1 MATFKKKKKDRLL
14 TNEEDEDGVSNPIM
28 AGEADSVQEIMPGG
42 GESSAAETVS
52 EDQEAQSLLQTLK
65 KTRKKKKR
73 ELDDELIS
81 PKDDLA
87 RELQSLKKKSKEKV
101 EETFRRESEEEGEG
115 EEEEEVTVPEVA
127 DDGTLPM
134 PEEEVA
140 ETAKPVE
147 GEEEVSRIKKLRKK
161 KEEVEETPI
170 EPADEVDAA
179 TPREATPPP
188 SPPEPETLPEPT
200 PRTTSLRAR
209 MRSRLEKAKEE
220 AAQEIRE
227 VEKENREERQE
238 RLLKGR
244 RDKRGVTR
252 FDTEMDEA
260 ELERLVESKQMKLRM
275 KKEQPKKEKPVY
287 MPTTEE
293 AYDFFTRNFE
303 PELVEEPVVEKA
315 DTEAEEKKKKEEK
328 KEGEEEEKKEG
339 EEETKEKQEGEEE
352 EKKDGEEETASKKE
366 KKEKPEDEQPLLEP
380 EEDIM
385 FGHVVMCRA
394 EYPDPA
400 EIEKK
405 EMEILYVPSV
415 KLIPNAEKVF
425 DQQQPRF
432 LEEEGFYVGIR
443 PQTSGMNQNKMEHR
457 LLKEAEKGRLS
468 SKKWFG
474 EDGRILALPDPLR
487 GTPSRP
493 PVPEEPEPHLETV
506 FRHATMREYNTRYI
520 DGAIEGGGHYQLD
533 VDINSIIFSHHHLFS
548 REHVLATRLMQLF
561 EQYIIRKK
569 KNMAEYLTEKLKA
582 LKNSSLHLRDHIES
596 HRSEHSDADRTNYQ
610 KRLTDYKL
618 EIRKTREL
626 RDQEEQADRTLLKN
640 IIHTWKEMKAQREL
654 QKYNNT
660 PLKLQIRKEEVEK
673 KQDLLLWKQ
682 EIEDEIEEIKEEYED
697 EYYRKMHI
705 YSEELEKYNKQQEAK
720 NAARIR
726 QQNKGRRG
734 SKQRRQST
742 GSGAASD
749 TDQPV
754 SEEQA
759 QLDREILDEEDL
771 PKPEMPEP
779 FEEGELRE
787 KITAKAREIRRRPG
801 EPKLHLELTTTGTV
815 TATQQC
821 PRGEQSRR
829 EDVSKCKVFV
839 KVLFNNKEVSR
850 TTSKLLSQD
859 FKVNFGQILNLKIV
873 QWPES
878 IKFQIFE
885 NSGFSTDLLAELFA
899 GIPEVSVT
907 SQAVQIEDMEFSS
920 DVKIQH
926 NHEGVGS
933 GRPFSFGSKG
943 TDTLILMTTGT
954 LTASVAWGVNDNGVP
969 LVPPIGPGGPYNI
982 FDSMKKMDPVA
993 AIGAAGVMDLQK
1005 LAKWFLASR
1014 LDPNDPNNAD
1024 LVYMLRP
1031 REGDFGQL
1039 LPSDFFRLEQLQEEF
1054 DLVPD
1059 EEIQNNRRFQ
1069 LLELRDLEVLD
1080 FRNFK
1085 MVPPFDRELA
1095 RDVFVEYDRKK
1106 REEQKLKQVEDIESH
1121 RAAIA
1126 RFRQRVREQVMQR
1139 FRVLA
1144 HQKKLDDV
1152 VNEPAVPNVAMIGT
1166 SLMRVL
1172 ERKRPMRP
1180 QRKERKKIT
1189 AQAIKGDEKEV
1200 KILVNI
1206 LRAGDIP
1213 IRMAL
1218 SSRTAG
1224 GGGGRPDTERK
1235 GKESLVRPFV
1245 EVMFQHNTVK
1255 TSVADGPNPSFN
1267 EELELSFKAPNDD
1280 YSPSSLQQVTDII
1293 FLNLYDEMVVNILED
1308 DRERGTSIHQR
1319 IEKHWLGS
1327 LKIPFSTLYLNGK
1340 IDGKFTIDTPPILL
1354 GYGHEQTRG
1363 ELDLI
1368 INHDVRTT
1376 LSIFMTIEPPLT
1388 QPEHVKEKFTST
1400 EHEKLLAHA
1409 ENWQRNFETKFPQ
1422 REILT
1427 TVIDVNGKSV
1437 FVTRYFKP
1445 LHPPEEFISKGE
1457 QSAELVA
1464 RYVSLI
1470 PFVSDS
1476 VIFAGLCDIW
1486 STCAQFL
1493 MMLSG
1498 DEEEHAVLL
1507 ANYFLALNKK
1517 TWLII
1522 GSAIPEG
1529 PTAYVLTEEQDD
1541 FWIWN
1546 AGTGKHFS
1554 VRDSNCPL
1562 QVVGCLINSE
1572 NIWANIQQYEKPA
1585 QMSFVLNDSKCW
1597 STLFGRTFPS
1607 PGLGSVQPEALYYFS
1622 TDKVYVRDLQEK
1634 IEQMLKNKIMDWRS
1648 RHITRWNRHCT
1659 QIIRKLLPI
1668 LEENLGKP
1676 VGPQHLTELEQ
1687 QFGSYKVSG
1696 FPINLPF
1703 TELNSIIESVYATGV
1718 HAQESR
1724 EIEFALAVYVHPYPN
1739 SILSVWIYVA
1749 SLIRQR

>member
-1 MATFKKKKKDRLL
+1 
-14 TNEEDEDGVSNPIM
+14 
-28 AGEADSVQEIMPGG
+28 
-42 GESSAAETVS
+42 
-52 EDQEAQSLLQTLK
+52 
-65 KTRKKKKR
+65 
-73 ELDDELIS
+73 
-81 PKDDLA
+81 
-87 RELQSLKKKSKEKV
+87 
-101 EETFRRESEEEGEG
+101 
-115 EEEEEVTVPEVA
+115 
-127 DDGTLPM
+127 
-134 PEEEVA
+134 
-140 ETAKPVE
+140 
-147 GEEEVSRIKKLRKK
+147 
-161 KEEVEETPI
+161 
-170 EPADEVDAA
+170 
-179 TPREATPPP
+179 
-188 SPPEPETLPEPT
+188 
-200 PRTTSLRAR
+200 
-209 MRSRLEKAKEE
+209 
-220 AAQEIRE
+220 
-227 VEKENREERQE
+227 
-238 RLLKGR
+238 
-244 RDKRGVTR
+244 
-252 FDTEMDEA
+252 
-260 ELERLVESKQMKLRM
+260 
-275 KKEQPKKEKPVY
+275 

-293 AYDFFTRNFE
+293 AYDFFTCNFE
-303 PELVEEPVVEKA
+303 PEPVEEPVVEKA
-315 DTEAEEKKKKEEK
+315 ETEEEEKKKKEEK
-328 KEGEEEEKKEG
+328 KEGEEEEKKDGE
-339 EEETKEKQEGEEE
+339 EEETKEKKEGEEE
-352 EKKDGEEETASKKE
+352 EAKETASEKE

-380 EEDIM
+380 EDDIM

-415 KLIPNAEKVF
+415 KSIPYAEKVF

-506 FRHATMREYNTRYI
+506 FRHATMREYDTRYI

-533 VDINSIIFSHHHLFS
+533 VDINSIVFSHHHLFS

-582 LKNSSLHLRDHIES
+582 LKNSSLHLRDHMES
-596 HRSEHSDADRTNYQ
+596 HRSEHSDSDRTNYQ
-610 KRLTDYKL
+610 RRLTDYKL

-673 KQDLLLWKQ
+673 KQDLFLWKQ

-697 EYYRKMHI
+697 EYYRKMQI

-720 NAARIR
+720 NAAKIR
-726 QQNKGRRG
+726 QQKKGRRG
-734 SKQRRQST
+734 SKLRRQST
-742 GSGAASD
+742 ESGATSG
-749 TDQPV
+749 TDEPV

-759 QLDREILDEEDL
+759 QLDQDILAEEDL
-771 PKPEMPEP
+771 PKPEMPVP

-787 KITAKAREIRRRPG
+787 KITAKAKEIRRRPG
-801 EPKLHLELTTTGTV
+801 EPKLHLELTTTITV

-821 PRGEQSRR
+821 PR
-829 EDVSKCKVFV
+829 
-839 KVLFNNKEVSR
+839 
-850 TTSKLLSQD
+850 LLSQD

-885 NSGFSTDLLAELFA
+885 NTGFSTDLLAELYA

-907 SQAVQIEDMEFSS
+907 SQAVQVEDMEFSS

-926 NHEGVGS
+926 SHEGVGS

-954 LTASVAWGVNDNGVP
+954 LTASVAWGVDENGVP
-969 LVPPIGPGGPYNI
+969 LVPPTGPG
-982 FDSMKKMDPVA
+982 
-993 AIGAAGVMDLQK
+993 
-1005 LAKWFLASR
+1005 
-1014 LDPNDPNNAD
+1014 
-1024 LVYMLRP
+1024 
-1031 REGDFGQL
+1031 EGDFGQL

-1054 DLVPD
+1054 DLVSD
-1059 EEIQNNRRFQ
+1059 EDINNNRRFQ

-1085 MVPPFDRELA
+1085 MVPPFDRELT

-1106 REEQKLKQVEDIESH
+1106 REEQKIKQVEDIESH
-1121 RAAIA
+1121 RAAIS

-1166 SLMRVL
+1166 SLIRQF

-1180 QRKERKKIT
+1180 KRKERKKIT

-1206 LRAGDIP
+1206 LKAGDIP

-1218 SSRTAG
+1218 SSRTAAG
-1224 GGGGRPDTERK
+1224 AGRLDTERK

-1267 EELELSFKAPNDD
+1267 EELELNFKAPNDD

-1293 FLNLYDEMVVNILED
+1293 FLNLYDEMVTNILED

-1354 GYGHEQTRG
+1354 GYGHEQPQG
-1363 ELDLI
+1363 ELELV

-1388 QPEHVKEKFTST
+1388 QPEHVKEKFSSA

-1409 ENWQRNFETKFPQ
+1409 ENWQQNFETKFPQ

-1445 LHPPEEFISKGE
+1445 LKPPDEFIDKGE

-1486 STCAQFL
+1486 STCSQFL

-1529 PTAYVLTEEQDD
+1529 PTAYVMTEEKDD

-1562 QVVGCLINSE
+1562 QSVGCLINSE

-1607 PGLGSVQPEALYYFS
+1607 PGLGSIQPESLYYFS

-1676 VGPQHLTELEQ
+1676 VGAQHLTELEQ
-1687 QFGSYKVSG
+1687 QFGSYKNCQNILSSAI
-1696 FPINLPF
+1696 FFAELPKHF
-1703 TELNSIIESVYATGV
+1703 VLSHLLCRIAKTFCPQPSPLQNGQNILSSAISFAEL
-1718 HAQESR
+1718 
-1724 EIEFALAVYVHPYPN
+1724 PN
-1739 SILSVWIYVA
+1739 SYVLSNPFSFA
-1749 SLIRQR
+1749 